1 MDQLRKGDLHARK
14 LNCFS
19 LWSQCLCGES
29 ILRGSRSS
37 WCSFLHSA
45 GKTWRSVVVGV
56 LLLICSKPMAGQD
69 FEPRLMPVQEG
80 LGEIANILAG
90 ATDASMPTG
99 AAEALPDAPGP
110 QASAPSQNPP
120 NPPTTGTAPAPRGS
134 GSGVI
139 ALLPPAIN
147 QKRLTPKDKF
157 QIYIHQ
163 SFGPQNF
170 ILPAFGA
177 GFEMLHPPSHYPREW
192 KNGGGAFGRWYG
204 EQIAAS
210 TSNRTAQFLAE
221 IALHEDPRY
230 VPSGSKN
237 FFLRISHAVAFTFV
251 DKTDSGHNTFAFS
264 NFAGAAAGG
273 FVGMGMLPNGYNDV
287 THAEQ
292 RALRGLET
300 IAARNIITE
309 FRPEWEPTL
318 RKIHVPSILPAWWTP
333 RHPQHP

>member
-1 MDQLRKGDLHARK
+1 
-14 LNCFS
+14 
-19 LWSQCLCGES
+19 
-29 ILRGSRSS
+29 
-37 WCSFLHSA
+37 
-45 GKTWRSVVVGV
+45 VVVV
-56 LLLICSKPMAGQD
+56 ALLLIWSKPMAAQD

-80 LGEIANILAG
+80 FGEIANILAG
-90 ATDASMPTG
+90 ATGESMSPGAVGALQDAH
-99 AAEALPDAPGP
+99 EL
-110 QASAPSQNPP
+110 QVSAPSQNPP
-120 NPPTTGTAPAPRGS
+120 NPQTPGSAPAPQGT
-134 GSGVI
+134 GPGVI

-192 KNGGGAFGRWYG
+192 KDGSGAFGRWYG

-210 TSNRTAQFLAE
+210 TSYRTAQVLAE
-221 IALHEDPRY
+221 TALHEDPRY

-251 DKTDSGHNTFAFS
+251 DKTDSRHNTFAFS
-264 NFAGAAAGG
+264 NFAGAAAGA
-273 FVGMGMLPNGYNDV
+273 FVGMGMLPNGYNNV

-300 IAARNIITE
+300 VAVRNIITE

-318 RKIHVPSILPAWWTP
+318 RRIHVPSILPAWWTP